1 MARDIPLQ
9 AILQMAPQELGVS
22 GWHELTQA
30 QINEF
35 AKATGDYQWMHVDE
49 ERAAHEMGGTIA
61 HGLLTLALLP
71 ALSEQIYHVSGYA
84 SGFSYGYDKVRFIR
98 PLKSGSRVRLRQTL
112 SEVSRKGDGVM
123 VAVACAVEVEGGTA
137 PVLVAEW
144 RSLYFPP
151 AP

>member
-9 AILQMAPQELGVS
+9 AILQMTPQEVGVS

-35 AKATGDYQWMHVDE
+35 AHATGDFQWMHVDV
-49 ERAAHEMGGTIA
+49 ERATREM
-61 HGLLTLALLP
+61 
-71 ALSEQIYHVSGYA
+71 
-84 SGFSYGYDKVRFIR
+84 
-98 PLKSGSRVRLRQTL
+98 
-112 SEVSRKGDGVM
+112 
-123 VAVACAVEVEGGTA
+123 GGTA

>member
-1 MARDIPLQ
+1 MIVLASGSGKEIMARDNPLQ
-9 AILQMAPQELGVS
+9 AILQMAPKKLGVS

-35 AKATGDYQWMHVDE
+35 ARATGDFQWMHVDV
-49 ERAAHEMGGTIA
+49 ERAAREMGGTIA

-71 ALSEQIYHVSGYA
+71 ALSN
-84 SGFSYGYDKVRFIR
+84 
-98 PLKSGSRVRLRQTL
+98 
-112 SEVSRKGDGVM
+112 VSRKGDGVM
-123 VAVACAVEVEGGTA
+123 VTVGCAVEVEGGTA

-151 AP
+151 VP